1 MALILRT
8 TNGAPL
14 TWEQGDQNLVYLYS
28 GSLYN
33 PYSGSVTISGSIQVS
48 GSINVVGSIEASKA
62 LTLNPQSPLPS
73 DLPVGSLAV
82 SASNLFFYN
91 GTGAQAGWAQVI

>member
-14 TWEQGDQNLVYLYS
+14 TWDQGDQNLIYLYS

-33 PYSGSVTISGSIQVS
+33 PYSGSVTVTGSIHVS
-48 GSINVVGSIEASKA
+48 GSISVVGSIQASKA
-62 LTLNPQSPLPS
+62 LSLTSQSPLPS
-73 DLPVGSLAV
+73 GLPVGSLAV